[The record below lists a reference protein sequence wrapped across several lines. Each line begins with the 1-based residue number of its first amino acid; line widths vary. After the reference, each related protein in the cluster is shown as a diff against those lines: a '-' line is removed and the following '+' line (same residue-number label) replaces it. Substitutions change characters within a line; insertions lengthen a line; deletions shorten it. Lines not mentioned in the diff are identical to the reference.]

1 MRIENAVGA
10 HGRHIVPRKKRLG
23 VTGLL
28 EGRAALE
35 RAFERGVTAL
45 VALHRRGG
53 GPRGNGVHRGGVGS
67 AGQHLRQ
74 RRGCRAQYST
84 QKLIKQKRILN
95 ADTRSLEHAAA
106 LDVAGL
112 LDVVAVAEVLTV
124 LGPDGLVPA
133 VVSDAGAA

>member
-1 MRIENAVGA
+1 M
-10 HGRHIVPRKKRLG
+10 
-23 VTGLL
+23 
-28 EGRAALE
+28 
-35 RAFERGVTAL
+35 
-45 VALHRRGG
+45 
-53 GPRGNGVHRGGVGS
+53 
-67 AGQHLRQ
+67 RQ

-124 LGPDGLVPA
+124 LRPDGLVPA
-133 VVSDAGAA
+133 VASDDGAA